1 MPIKNRLSTRFG
13 RKSRGQNPSGQGDGG
28 ADPLLLD
35 LVRLRVAQIHQCPI
49 SIALHLEDLQASG
62 ESQRRLDHLENWGAS
77 PLFDNGERAALALCE
92 KITLDP
98 ARPLPDYLI
107 REMRHYF
114 TKEAIVSLTLTI
126 IAVNDWNLLGCP

>member
-1 MPIKNRLSTRFG
+1 MKNRTTARI
-13 RKSRGQNPSGQGDGG
+13 RTKPSPRQIFPGEAGSAG
-28 ADPLLLD
+28 PRLLELI
-35 LVRLRVAQIHQCPI
+35 RLRVAQIHQCPI